1 MSEWQGHLLSCLWTA
16 KSEHFWVVFRSE
28 RAVLTIFP
36 PYIMPNGTYERIK
49 KFYDTLPLKTWSL
62 PRSLLRAH
70 SRWGRQVP
78 NNVRFTGRWLGGCHL
93 TFWMNDFVL
102 HGRVPV
108 QTRESWGLGLAK
120 QRCHRQW
127 VKAAS
132 NFKCLA
138 HHTEQCLVVQHN
150 ILDKQIK
157 VLPLLTNSEKVHLS
171 WGSEISFQWIWSRDN
186 TQQALIIVQV
196 APNLNRWTRDNC
208 SAL

>member
-1 MSEWQGHLLSCLWTA
+1 MSFNLLVHLLMFDV
-16 KSEHFWVVFRSE
+16 EHFLFFSAWNLGSFTTTTV
-28 RAVLTIFP
+28 
-36 PYIMPNGTYERIK
+36 NDRI
-49 KFYDTLPLKTWSL
+49 TAL
-62 PRSLLRAH
+62 SLLRAH

-78 NNVRFTGRWLGGCHL
+78 NNVRFTGRWVGGCHL
-93 TFWMNDFVL
+93 TYWMNDFVL

-157 VLPLLTNSEKVHLS
+157 VLPLLTIKYYGLNQWKSPPELRK
-171 WGSEISFQWIWSRDN
+171 WNFISVD
-186 TQQALIIVQV
+186 LVQ
-196 APNLNRWTRDNC
+196 R
-208 SAL
+208 